1 MKYLLDTCVISDFV
15 KGELNT
21 QQRIKHAQPA
31 ELAISSISIMEIQH
45 GLMLNHQRAKK
56 IGNIID
62 EFISCINHLNFTI
75 ADAHYAAIIRTHLH
89 TRGTPIGAY
98 DILLAGTALANDLI
112 FVTSNIKEFARVP
125 KLHLE
130 NWREK

>member
-15 KGELNT
+15 KGEPNT
-21 QQRIKHAQPA
+21 LHRLKNTQPA
-31 ELAISSISIMEIQH
+31 ELAISSISIMEINY

-56 IGNIID
+56 IHHIID
-62 EFISCINHLNFTI
+62 EFLSCINTISFSI
-75 ADAHYAAIIRTHLH
+75 ADAVCAANIRAYLH
-89 TRGTPIGAY
+89 TKGTPIGAY
-98 DILLAGTALANDLI
+98 DILLAGTALSNDFI
-112 FVTSNIKEFARVP
+112 FVTANVKEFDRVP